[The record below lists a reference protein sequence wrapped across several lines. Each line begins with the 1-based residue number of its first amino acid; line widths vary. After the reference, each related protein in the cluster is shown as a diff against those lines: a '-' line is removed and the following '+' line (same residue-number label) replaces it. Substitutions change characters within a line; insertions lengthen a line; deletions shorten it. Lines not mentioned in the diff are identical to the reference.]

1 MVAVVFVV
9 GCFSQPSYP
18 ASRLKTMVLV
28 CCLCSCAVCCNSN
41 LECFDTR
48 KPDNIRINIHTRT
61 RTHSIY
67 VT

>member
-28 CCLCSCAVCCNSN
+28 LVCCLCSCAV
-41 LECFDTR
+41 L
-48 KPDNIRINIHTRT
+48 
-61 RTHSIY
+61 Y
-67 VT
+67 V

>member
-28 CCLCSCAVCCNSN
+28 CCVACALV
-41 LECFDTR
+41 L
-48 KPDNIRINIHTRT
+48 
-61 RTHSIY
+61 Y
-67 VT
+67 V

>member
-28 CCLCSCAVCCNSN
+28 CCLCCMLYVVCCIGIIAALIWNVLT
-41 LECFDTR
+41 LENKIEFE
-48 KPDNIRINIHTRT
+48 KHTQ
-61 RTHSIY
+61 Y
-67 VT
+67 D

>member
-28 CCLCSCAVCCNSN
+28 CCLCCMLYVVCVV
-41 LECFDTR
+41 LEL
-48 KPDNIRINIHTRT
+48 
-61 RTHSIY
+61 
-67 VT
+67 

>member
-28 CCLCSCAVCCNSN
+28 CCLCSCACAVCLIWNVLT
-41 LECFDTR
+41 LE
-48 KPDNIRINIHTRT
+48 NQIL
-61 RTHSIY
+61 
-67 VT
+67 